1 MASHARARKSG
12 LPSSVALSVVAA
24 VLGGCVTYSP
34 SQLSAMSALDICE
47 AQDVQGSNLTPET
60 RQAMQSELARRKDN
74 CANHAAEVAQ
84 RRADVMYEL
93 VYGSPDD
100 P

>member
-1 MASHARARKSG
+1 MTAYARVRKGG
-12 LPSSVALSVVAA
+12 LRSSVAVPLVA
-24 VLGGCVTYSP
+24 VLLGGCVTYSP
-34 SQLSAMSALDICE
+34 GQLSAMSALDICE
-47 AQDVQGSNLTPET
+47 AQDVQGSNLTAET
-60 RQAMQSELARRKDN
+60 RQAMQSELARRKDS
-74 CANHAAEVAQ
+74 CANHAAAVAQ